1 MQQSTN
7 MGVKSTADVVIIGGG
22 VVGAA
27 AAFHLGRRGAG
38 KVVVLE
44 AGEICSGETRRS
56 GGFIQTHWA
65 SRDEVRL
72 IHRSLGIFQNWEDE
86 VGGDCYFEETG
97 YLHVTGPA
105 NEAKVR
111 EVHQMLL
118 AEGFESHWLT
128 PDEIKELEPELN
140 VEGLVGGAYE
150 PRSGWADPVATTRS
164 LMDAAVES
172 GAQVK
177 EETPALQIQHNGSK
191 VQGVVTPDGLIE
203 CPVVLLAAGPRT
215 QRLHPDPRA
224 SLPILVRRGQVFY
237 TDRPRG
243 LPGKGLCFYDETTG
257 MYTHPMNRMMNLVG
271 IDWSFDFVYDAD
283 NYDTQVDAD
292 YVQAGLQAL
301 SLRYPGLAE
310 ATFMRGFT
318 GLYDFTPDGHP
329 MIGRAGNL
337 EGYYLAAGF
346 SGAGFKYAYSTGLGL
361 AEFILDGHA
370 HTVNLDAFS
379 WERFDVRS
387 DQPA

>member
-1 MQQSTN
+1 MQQSVN
-7 MGVKSTADVVIIGGG
+7 MSSTADIVIIGCG
-22 VVGAA
+22 VVGAST
-27 AAFHLGRRGAG
+27 AFHLGKRGAG
-38 KVVVLE
+38 KVLVLE
-44 AGEICSGETRRS
+44 ADEVCAGETQRS

-72 IHRSLGIFQNWEDE
+72 IHRSLGVFQNWEDE

-111 EVHQMLL
+111 QVHQMLL
-118 AEGFESHWLT
+118 EEGFESLWLT
-128 PDEIKELEPELN
+128 PGELQELEPGLN

-164 LMDAAVES
+164 LTDAAVEM
-172 GAQVK
+172 GV
-177 EETPALQIQHNGSK
+177 EVREGTPALQIRHNGSK
-191 VQGVVTPDGLIE
+191 IEGVVTPTELIE
-203 CPVVLLAAGPRT
+203 CPVVLLAVGPRT
-215 QRLHPDPRA
+215 FRLHPDPR
-224 SLPILVRRGQVFY
+224 SGLPILVRRGQVFY
-237 TDRPRG
+237 TDRPQG
-243 LPGKGLCFYDETTG
+243 LPQKGLCFYDETTG

-271 IDWSFDFVYDAD
+271 IDWSFDFVYDPD
-283 NYDTQVDAD
+283 DYDTQIDAD

-301 SLRYPGLAE
+301 KLRYPGMNE
-310 ATFMRGFT
+310 ANFLRGFT

-329 MIGRAGNL
+329 MIGKVGGL

-361 AEFILDGHA
+361 AEMILDGGA
-370 HTVNLDAFS
+370 ATVNLDAFS
-379 WERFDVRS
+379 WERFNV
-387 DQPA
+387 